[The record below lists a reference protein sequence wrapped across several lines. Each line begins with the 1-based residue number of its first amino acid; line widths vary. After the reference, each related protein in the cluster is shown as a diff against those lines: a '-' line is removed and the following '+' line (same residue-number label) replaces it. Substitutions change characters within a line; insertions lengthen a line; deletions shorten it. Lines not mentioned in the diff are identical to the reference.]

1 MSRDC
6 AEFQNCIAELQ
17 LRNKSILDITTK
29 LSEQSSRVNRAVAKS
44 VTHCGCIN
52 IDASKQIFNDNKSL
66 QENKEVMKTHI
77 SGQLCP
83 TCQDKIEEEIS
94 DLLFYLASLCE
105 SLNLDMQDIMEQKI
119 KELKTLGIFNL
130 L

>member
-29 LSEQSSRVNRAVAKS
+29 LSEQNARVNRAVAKS
-44 VTHCGCIN
+44 VTHCGCIK
-52 IDASKQIFNDNKSL
+52 IDASKQLFNDNKSL
-66 QENKEVMKTHI
+66 QENKELMKTHI
-77 SGQLCP
+77 IGQLCP

-94 DLLFYLASLCE
+94 DLLFYLTSLCE

>member
-1 MSRDC
+1 VSRDC

-29 LSEQSSRVNRAVAKS
+29 LSEQNARVNRAVAKS
-44 VTHCGCIN
+44 VTHCGCIK
-52 IDASKQIFNDNKSL
+52 IDASKQLFNDNKSL
-66 QENKEVMKTHI
+66 QENKELMKTHI
-77 SGQLCP
+77 IGQLCP

-94 DLLFYLASLCE
+94 DLLFYLTSLCE

>member
-6 AEFQNCIAELQ
+6 AEFQNCIADLQ

-29 LSEQSSRVNRAVAKS
+29 LSEQNARVNRAVFKS
-44 VTHCGCIN
+44 VTHCGCIS
-52 IDASKQIFNDNKSL
+52 IDASKQVFSDDKTL
-66 QENKEVMKTHI
+66 HENKDTLKTHI
-77 SGQLCP
+77 KGGLCA
-83 TCQDKIEEEIS
+83 TCQDKVEEEIG
-94 DLLFYLASLCE
+94 DMLFYIASLCE
-105 SLNLDMQDIMEQKI
+105 ALNLDMQDIVEQKI